1 MLLHV
6 CFSKCYSWFLQDD
19 TDEKCQ
25 MEALKMSQDV
35 ISQFL
40 AAILNFSDLCDSF
53 SVALDE
59 PGMVQLLV
67 DMTKELQDSVAH
79 NAKYVVSC
87 INFISHYTNECR
99 SIISR

>member
-1 MLLHV
+1 
-6 CFSKCYSWFLQDD
+6 
-19 TDEKCQ
+19 

-67 DMTKELQDSVAH
+67 DMTKELQDSIAH
-79 NAKYVVSC
+79 NAEYAVSC
-87 INFISHYTNECR
+87 INFISHYTNKCR
-99 SIISR
+99 SIR